1 MSTDPLEANTTPD
14 VRATSEYAPLPEL
27 PPPPSLWALRDLYLF
42 LAFFLFV
49 AWIASPLLLLA
60 AYTVLRPHVG
70 WHTPT
75 HLLVKDNA
83 FFLVIS
89 QALSHVFVL
98 GYVYLL
104 IVVHYRRPFWETLQW
119 RNPRAHQAVRFF
131 LGGILLAIAIRF
143 APTVLPDRQDFPLER
158 LFSSREAAFAVG
170 AFAVFIAPFM
180 EELIFRG
187 VMFSIF
193 EHHMGLRFAVAS
205 TAVLFAGL
213 HVPEYWGA
221 WNHVLLIFIVG
232 LVFSFA
238 RGITGSLV
246 PSVILH
252 LAYNA
257 TLMSGLLFGPQPLQ
271 SLVRP

>member
-1 MSTDPLEANTTPD
+1 MSIDPLEANTTPD
-14 VRATSEYAPLPEL
+14 ARATGEYTPLPEF
-27 PPPPSLWALRDLYLF
+27 PPSPPLWNLRDLYLF

-49 AWIASPLLLLA
+49 AWIASPLLVLA
-60 AYTVLRPHVG
+60 GYTVLRPHVG

-75 HLLVKDNA
+75 QLLVKDNA

-89 QALSHVFVL
+89 QELAHFFVL

-104 IVVHYRRPFWETLQW
+104 IVIHYRRPFWQTLNW
-119 RNPRAHQAVRFF
+119 RNPTAHQAVRFF

-143 APTVLPDRQDFPLER
+143 APTILPDRQDFPLER
-158 LFSSREAAFAVG
+158 LFSSREATYMVG
-170 AFAVFIAPFM
+170 AFAILIAPFM

-187 VMFSIF
+187 VLFSIF
-193 EHHMGLRFAVAS
+193 EHHMGLRFAVAG

-213 HVPEYWGA
+213 HVPEYCGA

-238 RGITGSLV
+238 RGFTGSLV

-252 LAYNA
+252 LGYNA
-257 TLMSGLLFGPQPLQ
+257 TLMSGLLFGSQEVQ
-271 SLVRP
+271 CLVRP